1 MRSGQQ
7 GNPASSPRIEGLRMQ
22 TVYYNLMRN
31 LLAVVLSS
39 AMGVPAATA
48 AQNPSPEAA
57 RQTPMK
63 APYADT
69 HEGMSVGVEPW
80 TQASAYKQKFPKKSP
95 FSGGVVALQ
104 MTFRN
109 DSDQSI
115 KIDVQSIR
123 LMLLIG
129 EDNRQELASL
139 TAEDVADT
147 VLLTN
152 NGKDPTQRRNPL
164 PIPIGKPKPSRDKNW
179 TELRDA
185 CQNAAVPSSVVAAHS
200 TVVGLVYFDLRSE
213 WDLLQTAKVYLPNL
227 VSMSTKTPLSYF
239 EIDLSHGAAE

>member
-1 MRSGQQ
+1 M
-7 GNPASSPRIEGLRMQ
+7 L

-48 AQNPSPEAA
+48 VQNPSPEAA
-57 RQTPMK
+57 KQTPMK
-63 APYADT
+63 APYVDT

-123 LMLLIG
+123 LMLVIG
-129 EDNRQELASL
+129 EDNRQELAPL

-185 CQNAAVPSSVVAAHS
+185 CQNATVPSSVVAAHS